1 MRDLIYRAASA
12 ANEDGTEFVLSDETL
27 DRHGEVISAAGWDL
41 KLFKKNPVALLNHN
55 ANAIIGK
62 WESVRVEGKR
72 LLGKLVLAA
81 TGTSALVDEVRS
93 LFEQKMIRAV
103 SVGFLDIEKEKLDD
117 DASEFW
123 GPFRYLKQELLEVSL
138 VAIPANPNAVPTGRS
153 LFHLPA
159 GAQAQL
165 FGKPATKEL
174 RPTPAI
180 PRVPAKATDPTRGP
194 PMRLADKIAAAEAEI
209 QRMRDAL
216 TAINDKDIATA
227 QELEQADDLAERI
240 PEAIAELDKLKL
252 RERALT
258 MQIETRAASPAA
270 AADPAR
276 PFAAPARKVQPSDY
290 LIRMAVVNFLQ
301 HVTHRTHDAI
311 LAERYP
317 DEVTGVVVR
326 AAVNPATTVFPPWAA
341 ELVETA
347 VAEFINLLM
356 PLSIYAPLSA
366 RGARFTFDRAGAIK
380 LPARSATPTLA
391 GAFVGEGAPIPVRRA
406 GLTAVTLTPKKMG
419 VISTFTRELAQHST
433 PSIEAVIRQ
442 AMAEDTAVAVDTILI
457 DTNAATTIRPAGLR
471 NGVAGLTPS
480 AAAPNLAMVADL
492 KALIGAITA
501 VNGGRD
507 VVVLINPAQ
516 GLALSFT
523 QTTTGDFM
531 FSGVGE
537 AGQRLGVTFIQ
548 STTVPAGMVIAV
560 DSADFASATGDTPE
574 FDVSD
579 QATIHEEDTTPLP
592 ISATGTP
599 NVVAA
604 PVRSLWQTASLG
616 VRMLL
621 DMNWA
626 MRRTGMVS
634 WMENVVW

>member
-1 MRDLIYRAASA
+1 
-12 ANEDGTEFVLSDETL
+12 
-27 DRHGEVISAAGWDL
+27 
-41 KLFKKNPVALLNHN
+41 
-55 ANAIIGK
+55 
-62 WESVRVEGKR
+62 
-72 LLGKLVLAA
+72 
-81 TGTSALVDEVRS
+81 
-93 LFEQKMIRAV
+93 
-103 SVGFLDIEKEKLDD
+103 
-117 DASEFW
+117 
-123 GPFRYLKQELLEVSL
+123 
-138 VAIPANPNAVPTGRS
+138 
-153 LFHLPA
+153 
-159 GAQAQL
+159 
-165 FGKPATKEL
+165 
-174 RPTPAI
+174 
-180 PRVPAKATDPTRGP
+180 
-194 PMRLADKIAAAEAEI
+194 
-209 QRMRDAL
+209 
-216 TAINDKDIATA
+216 
-227 QELEQADDLAERI
+227 
-240 PEAIAELDKLKL
+240 
-252 RERALT
+252 
-258 MQIETRAASPAA
+258 
-270 AADPAR
+270 
-276 PFAAPARKVQPSDY
+276 
-290 LIRMAVVNFLQ
+290 
-301 HVTHRTHDAI
+301 
-311 LAERYP
+311 
-317 DEVTGVVVR
+317 
-326 AAVNPATTVFPPWAA
+326 
-341 ELVETA
+341 
-347 VAEFINLLM
+347 M

-366 RGARFTFDRAGAIK
+366 RGARFNFDRAGAIK